1 MKRNEEL
8 LGNASFGRLVLNLC
22 IPSVIIM
29 LVMVLYNMADTF
41 FIGQTGDANKIAA
54 ISLCAPLF
62 SILSGLGTLF
72 GSGGCTSISIAFGKK
87 EYDKIKHY
95 TSFCCYAS
103 LALGL
108 LFTVVVLSAT
118 PAICKALGA
127 DTDTLIH
134 TCNYLRI
141 IALGAPFIMFT
152 NVFANI
158 IRADGAAIQS
168 MISNGLGTITN
179 IALDALFILI
189 FKWDVS
195 GAALATV
202 LGNIISCAYLFYYV
216 VKKQPAFSLSF
227 QSFTLRREISFTI
240 LSLGVPMACSTLLM
254 SFSNVIANRMIVGYG
269 AVALAAQ
276 GVSSKIGMLISML
289 AMGICMGLQPA
300 ISFSYG
306 RGNTNRLHKIL
317 RNTGI
322 LTVIVGTV
330 LSILGMLFRDY
341 LIAIFIQNDEVIAYG
356 QVMIFAGL
364 VTGPFYGLYQL
375 CQSFLQATE
384 KASYATLTAFL
395 DKGIFYLPILFLMEH
410 FFGLY
415 GIVFTGAVTLLFSLV
430 TGAVLS
436 FRWNRQILGKSTG
449 LPASVREY
457 HPSAGRE

>member
-1 MKRNEEL
+1 M
-8 LGNASFGRLVLNLC
+8 
-22 IPSVIIM
+22 
-29 LVMVLYNMADTF
+29 
-41 FIGQTGDANKIAA
+41 
-54 ISLCAPLF
+54 
-62 SILSGLGTLF
+62 
-72 GSGGCTSISIAFGKK
+72 
-87 EYDKIKHY
+87 
-95 TSFCCYAS
+95 
-103 LALGL
+103 
-108 LFTVVVLSAT
+108 
-118 PAICKALGA
+118 
-127 DTDTLIH
+127 
-134 TCNYLRI
+134 
-141 IALGAPFIMFT
+141 
-152 NVFANI
+152 
-158 IRADGAAIQS
+158 
-168 MISNGLGTITN
+168 
-179 IALDALFILI
+179 
-189 FKWDVS
+189 
-195 GAALATV
+195 
-202 LGNIISCAYLFYYV
+202 
-216 VKKQPAFSLSF
+216 
-227 QSFTLRREISFTI
+227 
-240 LSLGVPMACSTLLM
+240 SLGVPMACSTLLM